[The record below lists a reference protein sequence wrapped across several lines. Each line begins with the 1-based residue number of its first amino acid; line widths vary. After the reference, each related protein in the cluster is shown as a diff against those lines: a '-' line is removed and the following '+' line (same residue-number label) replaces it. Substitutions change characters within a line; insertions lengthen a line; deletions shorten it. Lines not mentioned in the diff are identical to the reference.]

1 MASDPKTASVGAP
14 TPVREKG
21 VRIFVY
27 PKIIFI
33 FPTLIMALICWIG
46 MWTGGKS
53 AAEFN
58 YKKSF
63 PDRVKTV
70 ATDPASRD
78 AATAVETKKV
88 ETKEEAAKAGQ
99 SIDSLLPPAD
109 PAAFDRRENV
119 LGLLFLAVFMINLL
133 ILAFD
138 FPRFAIFAFFLAGTT
153 VLFFFLWLG
162 FGFLA
167 PLKRLVEGVYIVANA
182 EFYLLFALSLA
193 VVYAIVL
200 VTRWLDYWEILPN
213 EILHHHGPLSDLERY
228 PTMNLKFDK
237 EIPDIFEHMMFGAGK
252 LVLHVQGEQKAL
264 VLDTVLNVSRKE
276 EALKK
281 LMSRLEVRVTTDQ
294 EVASP

>member
-1 MASDPKTASVGAP
+1 MASDPKAAP
-14 TPVREKG
+14 TAGVPGPAREKG
-21 VRIFVY
+21 VRIFTY

-33 FPTLIMALICWIG
+33 FPTLIMSVICWIG
-46 MWTGGKS
+46 MYTVGDS
-53 AAEFN
+53 AVRFN
-58 YKKSF
+58 YKRYVTDKEQATEKRAE
-63 PDRVKTV
+63 DKKIAQEKRAEAKANGTTV
-70 ATDPASRD
+70 ANARTEPAL
-78 AATAVETKKV
+78 
-88 ETKEEAAKAGQ
+88 
-99 SIDSLLPPAD
+99 IPPPN
-109 PAAFDRRENV
+109 PAAFERRENV
-119 LGLLFLAVFMINLL
+119 LGLLFLLVLFLNLM

-153 VLFFFLWLG
+153 ILFFFLWLG

-167 PLKRLVEGVYIVANA
+167 PLKRLVEGVYVVANA
-182 EFYLLFALSLA
+182 EFYLLFTLVLLGIYGFI
-193 VVYAIVL
+193 YA
-200 VTRWLDYWEILPN
+200 TRWLDYWEILPN

-237 EIPDIFEHMMFGAGK
+237 EIPDVFEHMMFGAGR
-252 LVLHVQGEQKAL
+252 LVLHVSSEAKPL

>member
-1 MASDPKTASVGAP
+1 MASDSKPAPIAGAP
-14 TPVREKG
+14 LPAREKG
-21 VRIFVY
+21 VLIFVY

-33 FPTLIMALICWIG
+33 FPTLVTALICWIG
-46 MWTGGKS
+46 MWSGGKK
-53 AAEFN
+53 AIEFN
-58 YKKSF
+58 YKRAF
-63 PDRVKTV
+63 PDQFK
-70 ATDPASRD
+70 ASTDKDLAS
-78 AATAVETKKV
+78 K
-88 ETKEEAAKAGQ
+88 EAAKDVKIREAEAKASTKVGTEPE
-99 SIDSLLPPAD
+99 LLHPD
-109 PAAFDRRENV
+109 PVAFERRENV
-119 LGLLFLAVFMINLL
+119 LGLLFLGVFMLNLL

-138 FPRFAIFAFFLAGTT
+138 FPRFAIFAFFLLGTT

-162 FGFLA
+162 FGFLS

-182 EFYLLFALSLA
+182 EFYLMFALSLLT
-193 VVYAIVL
+193 VYAIVF
-200 VTRWLDYWEILPN
+200 VTRWLNYWEILPN

-237 EIPDIFEHMMFGAGK
+237 EIPDVFEHMMFGAGK

-294 EVASP
+294 EVAN